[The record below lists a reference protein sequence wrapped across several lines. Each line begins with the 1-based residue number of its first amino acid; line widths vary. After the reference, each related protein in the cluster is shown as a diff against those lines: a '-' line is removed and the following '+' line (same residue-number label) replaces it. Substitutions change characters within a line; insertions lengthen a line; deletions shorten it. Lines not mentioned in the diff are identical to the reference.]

1 MISERFIYQKGDI
14 EIKDTQCGFCKFN
27 DEERP
32 LYCINYPNGKPENVI
47 KGTSR
52 CEHLSY

>member
-47 KGTSR
+47 KGTIR